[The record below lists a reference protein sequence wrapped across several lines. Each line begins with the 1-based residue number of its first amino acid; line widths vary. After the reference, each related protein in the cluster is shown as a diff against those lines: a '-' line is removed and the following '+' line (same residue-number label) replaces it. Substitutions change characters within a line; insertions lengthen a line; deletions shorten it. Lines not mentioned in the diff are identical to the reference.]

1 MYREVEGNK
10 NFGFDDCRRAPVSGR
25 PHVFCSCWL
34 GLMGAVPFTAAVAS
48 GMLHRRGFL
57 ASLAARRHLPSLV
70 HAMPID
76 WLIDAL
82 VVQLQSITPVMI
94 RDDY

>member
-1 MYREVEGNK
+1 MIAAVHRSGLV
-10 NFGFDDCRRAPVSGR
+10 FGR

-57 ASLAARRHLPSLV
+57 ASLAARRHLLY
-70 HAMPID
+70 MPID

-82 VVQLQSITPVMI
+82 VVQSITPVMI